1 MISKP
6 NEVELTTYFKSYI
19 NLVEEN
25 ELIEALENQLQMI
38 IDLFSSIQFEQENY
52 QYEIGKWTIK
62 ELLQHIIDSERIFNY
77 RALRFSRKDHTEL
90 AGYDDNDFINNS
102 NCKNRTL
109 DDLIQ
114 EFKIVRQST
123 IYLFQSMN
131 SNSID
136 FKGKANRNEITSRI
150 IGWMIAGHSTHHCQI
165 LKERYL

>member
-6 NEVELTTYFKSYI
+6 NEAELTTYYKSYI

-25 ELIEALENQLQMI
+25 ELIEALENQRQI
-38 IDLFSSIQFEQENY
+38 TIDLFSSIQLEKENY
-52 QYEIGKWTIK
+52 KYGIGKWTIK
-62 ELLQHIIDSERIFNY
+62 ELMQHIIDSERIFNY

-90 AGYDDNDFINNS
+90 TGYDDNDFIKNS

-109 DDLIQ
+109 ANLIQ

-131 SNSID
+131 TDSID
-136 FKGKANRNEITSRI
+136 FKGKANGNEITSRI